1 MGRSLSSCFK
11 IVSCAGDPANGD
23 DGLPQPES
31 KTSPGKRTWSFQKR
45 TFTHHL
51 PSNNVI
57 SEFVPTMN
65 NKQNLEEAA
74 DIVDSEKAS
83 VSQKGTVEEQTNETA
98 TVPLAAAQFV
108 ESRPLT
114 DKSTDKVE
122 YNIEEDDVVII
133 QASIRRHLAKVELE
147 KIRKVVKLQAAIRRF
162 LVRRQAVGTL
172 RCIQAILKL
181 QQIIRARHALR
192 SKEFIAKPNLNDET
206 KTEMMKTFGTKPDN
220 IPPAIRKLSSNL
232 FASQLLKSTLQTKA
246 IHISCNPSRPDAGW
260 IWLERWMALVSSDQQ
275 KIITKQ
281 DDLEENI
288 NTDLNAYY
296 VNKKFQVTKVTP
308 SPTMRAEIEGDLTT
322 NSFEMIELV
331 ISSSLEEQN
340 SNSLVNHH
348 PDSHD
353 DVTWLKENS
362 DSMHSQIPLIS
373 VPASDF
379 EFTSD
384 SNKPDCSAEMHK
396 NSTEKEARVTAEMEV
411 GQIAFES
418 RKSRNSGFAAV
429 QAKFEE
435 LTASSSSNRSLGIAF
450 RDTKNDPK
458 STHVGSMMEEV
469 KKITTLVPDRLEAEL
484 SEITSEIR
492 ASKETNELSCVSDAV
507 QQQIITE
514 SRENATRTVNFEPPV
529 QMNQN
534 SELNIQM
541 VGSTKGQ
548 LVYKSSQEG
557 SPISHIT
564 VPEPDGTSSNL
575 ISMNT
580 KITKAENNTPIMK
593 KRPQLVI
600 DISPAN
606 FKNSS
611 GEQTSG
617 EHLKST
623 KTSKRR
629 NSFSMV
635 KTDHEHQASCSN
647 LIPSYMKPTESARA
661 KVSTSLSQKSSS
673 DVHEKDNHVKKRHS
687 LPSGEVKQ
695 GSSPRMQRSTSQIQQ
710 NLKGNG
716 IHSPHDSTERRW
728 LR

>member
-1 MGRSLSSCFK
+1 
-11 IVSCAGDPANGD
+11 
-23 DGLPQPES
+23 
-31 KTSPGKRTWSFQKR
+31 
-45 TFTHHL
+45 
-51 PSNNVI
+51 
-57 SEFVPTMN
+57 
-65 NKQNLEEAA
+65 
-74 DIVDSEKAS
+74 
-83 VSQKGTVEEQTNETA
+83 
-98 TVPLAAAQFV
+98 
-108 ESRPLT
+108 
-114 DKSTDKVE
+114 
-122 YNIEEDDVVII
+122 
-133 QASIRRHLAKVELE
+133 
-147 KIRKVVKLQAAIRRF
+147 
-162 LVRRQAVGTL
+162 
-172 RCIQAILKL
+172 
-181 QQIIRARHALR
+181 
-192 SKEFIAKPNLNDET
+192 
-206 KTEMMKTFGTKPDN
+206 MKTFGTKADN

-322 NSFEMIELV
+322 NSFQMIELV
-331 ISSSLEEQN
+331 ISSSLEDQN

-353 DVTWLKENS
+353 DATWLKENS

-379 EFTSD
+379 VFNSD

-396 NSTEKEARVTAEMEV
+396 DSTEKEARVTPEMEV
-411 GQIAFES
+411 GQIVFES

-458 STHVGSMMEEV
+458 STH
-469 KKITTLVPDRLEAEL
+469 
-484 SEITSEIR
+484 
-492 ASKETNELSCVSDAV
+492 
-507 QQQIITE
+507 
-514 SRENATRTVNFEPPV
+514 
-529 QMNQN
+529 
-534 SELNIQM
+534 M

-548 LVYKSSQEG
+548 LVYKSSQDG

-606 FKNSS
+606 SKNSS

-629 NSFSMV
+629 NSFSLV
-635 KTDHEHQASCSN
+635 KTDHEHQDSCSN

-661 KVSTSLSQKSSS
+661 KVSTSFSQKSSL

-716 IHSPHDSTERRW
+716 IHSPHDSTGKSVLIFLHSFFLYLQIQKLYIFE
-728 LR
+728 LVDFLVFKSTSYE